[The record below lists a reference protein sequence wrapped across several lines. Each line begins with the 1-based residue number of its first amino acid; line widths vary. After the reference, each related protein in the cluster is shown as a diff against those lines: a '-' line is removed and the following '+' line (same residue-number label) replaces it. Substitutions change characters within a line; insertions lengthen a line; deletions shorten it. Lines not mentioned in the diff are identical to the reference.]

1 MERAAE
7 PRPCF
12 TRPPQELI
20 SPGGTGLPNDRENGR
35 GKGALRKRPGI
46 ILPHNA
52 NTPYIS
58 SALWQKEAKNEER
71 TYTFGEGE
79 GLSAAR

>member
-1 MERAAE
+1 MSCAADT
-7 PRPCF
+7 RPCF

-20 SPGGTGLPNDRENGR
+20 SPGGTGLPNDREKRAGER
-35 GKGALRKRPGI
+35 GPKEKAG
-46 ILPHNA
+46 HNA
-52 NTPYIS
+52 NTLYMS

-71 TYTFGEGE
+71 TYTLGEGE